1 MQAEPAAFDELKRL
15 GVPRVPAVAVGERA
29 VHGWNP
35 GAYADLLGVPYTGP
49 VKLTPSALAA
59 RLDRILEGTES
70 ALRAIPRERI
80 EWKPP
85 ERDRTLRDLGYHVF
99 RLSLAFID
107 AMDRGELPEAWLGET
122 APAAL
127 DDGPAIARYGGLVRA
142 RLAGWFQGAASEEYA
157 RVIAVYYG
165 PQSAHEL
172 LERTTWHAAQ
182 HLRQL
187 HVLLERLGIAPPSPL
202 PVDAFEGL
210 PLPDAL
216 W

>member
-1 MQAEPAAFDELKRL
+1 
-15 GVPRVPAVAVGERA
+15 VPLVPAVAVGERA

-35 GAYADLLGVPYTGP
+35 KAYADLLGVAWAPAPQLAPAT
-49 VKLTPSALAA
+49 LAA
-59 RLDRILEGTES
+59 RLGRILEATE
-70 ALRAIPRERI
+70 AVLHAIPRERI
-80 EWKPP
+80 GWKPP

-99 RLSLAFID
+99 RLALAFVD
-107 AMDRGELPEAWLGET
+107 AVDRGKLPEEWLQEK
-122 APAAL
+122 APPAL

-142 RLAGWFQGAASEEYA
+142 RLAGWFQGAADDDYA

-165 PQSAHEL
+165 PQSAHDL
-172 LERTTWHAAQ
+172 LERTAWHAAQ

-187 HVLLERLGIAPPSPL
+187 HVLLERLGIAPPAPL
-202 PVDAFEGL
+202 PTDAFEGL